1 MARSNNE
8 TLRDLMRRLLND
20 PVKRLDKHIV
30 ATQLGV
36 SYRVLMH
43 YFGGDPDRRFPAEL
57 LPKFCEIV
65 GDYRPLDFLEQEAGR
80 MAFTLPAIEQSEAE
94 QMLEA
99 AKLMKE
105 STEAITAFYK
115 TIEDGRIEERESD
128 ATIAELDDVI
138 QHCAR
143 LKHWLRHNIG
153 GSPSASAAK

>member
-1 MARSNNE
+1 MTLANDE

-65 GDYRPLDFLEQEAGR
+65 GDYRPLDFLEREAGR
-80 MAFTLPAIEQSEAE
+80 MAFTLPAIQQSEAD

-99 AKLMKE
+99 GKLMKE
-105 STEAITAFYK
+105 SSEALTALYK
-115 TIEDGRIEERESD
+115 TIEDGRVEKRESD

-138 QHCAR
+138 QQCAR
-143 LKHWLRHNIG
+143 LKHWLQHNIG
-153 GSPSASAAK
+153 GLPKYSAL